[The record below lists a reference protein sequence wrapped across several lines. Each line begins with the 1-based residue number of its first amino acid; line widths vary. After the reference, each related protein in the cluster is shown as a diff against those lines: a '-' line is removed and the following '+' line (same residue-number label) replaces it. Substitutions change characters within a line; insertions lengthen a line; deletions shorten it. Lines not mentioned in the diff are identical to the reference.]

1 MAVSSPDPAQAQ
13 RGTSHCPSGNVLL
26 RGVSQCLSGNLLL
39 RGVSQC
45 LSGNDLL
52 RGFHTVHQ
60 VMIF

>member
-13 RGTSHCPSGNVLL
+13 RGTSHCPSGN
-26 RGVSQCLSGNLLL
+26 GLLL
-39 RGVSQC
+39 RGGSHC